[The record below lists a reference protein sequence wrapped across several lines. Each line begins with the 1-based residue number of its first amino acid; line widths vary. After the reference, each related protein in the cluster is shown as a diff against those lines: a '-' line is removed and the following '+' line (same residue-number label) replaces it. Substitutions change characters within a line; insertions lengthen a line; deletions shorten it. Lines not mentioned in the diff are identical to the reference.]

1 MYSGLSVAGLKQ
13 AVDAWPGGQHQQE
26 GETARSEPSPAAAPG
41 VEGGVRCL
49 VQGGQAEIS
58 RSAV

>member
-1 MYSGLSVAGLKQ
+1 M
-13 AVDAWPGGQHQQE
+13 PGQEANIKDQQE
-26 GETARSEPSPAAAPG
+26 GEMTRSEPSPAAAPG

-49 VQGGQAEIS
+49 VQGGQAETS